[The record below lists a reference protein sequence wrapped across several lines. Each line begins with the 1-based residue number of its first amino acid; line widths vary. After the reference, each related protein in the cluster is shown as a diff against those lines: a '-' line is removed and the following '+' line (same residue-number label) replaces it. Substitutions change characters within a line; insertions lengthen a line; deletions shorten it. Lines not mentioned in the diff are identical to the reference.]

1 MQNTFKVGDKVKVVK
16 FTQSMPQR
24 YHTFINREFL
34 VVWAGGPNRGVEV
47 KDPDSPCNVLFF
59 YNDEL
64 ELVKDEPAPQE
75 IVSPSQVSQSQ
86 EVVST
91 PKKSIAWAVVNKA
104 TGKVEW
110 IRQPRRVARKLAKFQ
125 NETSTHVYQVKKIE
139 FNFV

>member
-16 FTQSMPQR
+16 LTHPHCESLKKEIGKEFVV
-24 YHTFINREFL
+24 HTSSS
-34 VVWAGGPNRGVEV
+34 RGITNQNS
-47 KDPDSPCNVLFF
+47 DWF
-59 YNDEL
+59 YNDEI
-64 ELVKDEPAPQE
+64 ELVKDEPTP
-75 IVSPSQVSQSQ
+75 Q

-91 PKKSIAWAVVNKA
+91 AKEQKNHAWAVVNKA

-139 FNFV
+139 YEFV

>member
-1 MQNTFKVGDKVKVVK
+1 MQNTFKVGDKVKVVRLTHPHCESLK
-16 FTQSMPQR
+16 KE
-24 YHTFINREFL
+24 IGKEF
-34 VVWAGGPNRGVEV
+34 VVHKSSSGGISNLNG
-47 KDPDSPCNVLFF
+47 DWF
-59 YNDEL
+59 YNNEI
-64 ELVKDEPAPQE
+64 ELVKDEPTPQE
-75 IVSPSQVSQSQ
+75 VVSPSQVSQSQ

>member
-16 FTQSMPQR
+16 FSTNPPER
-24 YHTFINREFL
+24 YYDFINREFL
-34 VVWAGGPNRGVEV
+34 VLGKSNRGTLVE
-47 KDPDSPCNVLFF
+47 DPDDIFGSIFF
-59 YNDEL
+59 YNNEL
-64 ELVKDEPAPQE
+64 ELVKDETTP
-75 IVSPSQVSQSQ
+75 Q

-139 FNFV
+139 YEFV

>member
-1 MQNTFKVGDKVKVVK
+1 MQNTFKVGDKFRVVK
-16 FTQSMPQR
+16 FSTNPPER
-24 YHTFINREFL
+24 YFKCLGQVFT
-34 VVWAGGPNRGVEV
+34 VVEV
-47 KDPDSPCNVLFF
+47 SATRTFTIDPKCDSAYLCFF
-59 YNDEL
+59 NNEI

-75 IVSPSQVSQSQ
+75 VVSPSQVSQSQ

-110 IRQPRRVARKLAKFQ
+110 IRQTRSTARKLAKFQ

-139 FNFV
+139 YEFV